1 MQAALQ
7 TALSSVYGPEPMTN
21 MFPRTLA
28 LVVVVAFTAIGS
40 APGCKMIN
48 SLSGNTPEQAADA
61 APTADATAA
70 TAATAPAPEPV
81 APDHSMTPEAFVQA
95 VAASDLLEINLGTM
109 AMAKADAPTVKDF
122 GHRMVT
128 NHTAIQVIIGKIAVA
143 QEITLPTE
151 IAADDTAI
159 VTTLEALSGD
169 EFDKAY
175 MAYLADE
182 NPKVLAMYRWQY
194 DNCTDPT
201 VKPFAAQTMPII
213 GTHARLA
220 EALNAEVNKEAI
232 RLAAEQKAAELK
244 AAEEAK
250 AAAAAEA
257 AAAAAKKKPA
267 QKKQP
272 VQKKPA
278 GAP

>member
-1 MQAALQ
+1 
-7 TALSSVYGPEPMTN
+7 MTN

-28 LVVVVAFTAIGS
+28 IVVVAALAAIGS

-48 SLSGNTPEQAADA
+48 SLSGTTPEQAADA
-61 APTADATAA
+61 APAADATAA
-70 TAATAPAPEPV
+70 AAAATPAAEPV
-81 APDHSMTPEAFVQA
+81 VVDHTMTPEAFVQA

-109 AMAKADAPTVKDF
+109 AMAKADEQTVKDF

-159 VTTLEALSGD
+159 VTSLEALSGE

-182 NPKVLAMYRWQY
+182 NPKILAMYRWQY

-201 VKPFAAQTMPII
+201 VKPFASQTMPII

-267 QKKQP
+267 GKKP
-272 VQKKPA
+272 PAQKKPA

>member
-1 MQAALQ
+1 
-7 TALSSVYGPEPMTN
+7 MTN
-21 MFPRTLA
+21 TFPRTLA
-28 LVVVVAFTAIGS
+28 IVVVAALAAIGS

-48 SLSGNTPEQAADA
+48 SLSGTTPEPAADA
-61 APTADATAA
+61 APAADATAA
-70 TAATAPAPEPV
+70 AAAATPVAEPV
-81 APDHSMTPEAFVQA
+81 ALDHTMTPEAFVQA
-95 VAASDLLEINLGTM
+95 VAASDLLEINLGRM
-109 AMAKADAPTVKDF
+109 AMAKADEQTVKDF

-159 VTTLEALSGD
+159 VTSLEALS
-169 EFDKAY
+169 
-175 MAYLADE
+175 ADE
-182 NPKVLAMYRWQY
+182 NPKILAMYRWQY

-201 VKPFAAQTMPII
+201 VKPFASQTMPII

-244 AAEEAK
+244 AAEDAK

-267 QKKQP
+267 GKKP
-272 VQKKPA
+272 PAQKKPA

>member
-1 MQAALQ
+1 
-7 TALSSVYGPEPMTN
+7 

-28 LVVVVAFTAIGS
+28 IVVVAALAAIGS

-48 SLSGNTPEQAADA
+48 SLSGTTPEPAADA
-61 APTADATAA
+61 APAADATAA
-70 TAATAPAPEPV
+70 AAAAAATPAAEPV
-81 APDHSMTPEAFVQA
+81 VVDHTMTPEAFVQA
-95 VAASDLLEINLGTM
+95 VAASDLLEINLGRM
-109 AMAKADAPTVKDF
+109 AMAKADEQTVKDF

-159 VTTLEALSGD
+159 VTSLEALSGE

-175 MAYLADE
+175 MAYMADE
-182 NPKVLAMYRWQY
+182 NPKILAMYRWQY

-201 VKPFAAQTMPII
+201 VKPFASQTMPII

-267 QKKQP
+267 GKKP
-272 VQKKPA
+272 PAQKKPA

>member
-1 MQAALQ
+1 MQATPQ
-7 TALSSVYGPEPMTN
+7 TALSSVYGPDPMTN
-21 MFPRTLA
+21 MCPRTLA
-28 LVVVVAFTAIGS
+28 IVVVAALAAIGS

-48 SLSGNTPEQAADA
+48 SLSGTTPEQAADA
-61 APTADATAA
+61 APAADATAA
-70 TAATAPAPEPV
+70 AAAATPSAEPV
-81 APDHSMTPEAFVQA
+81 VVDHTMTPEAFVQA

-109 AMAKADAPTVKDF
+109 AMAKADEQTVKDF

-159 VTTLEALSGD
+159 VTSLEALSGE

-182 NPKVLAMYRWQY
+182 NPKILAMYRWQY

-201 VKPFAAQTMPII
+201 VKPFASQTMPII

-232 RLAAEQKAAELK
+232 RLAAEKKAAELQ

-267 QKKQP
+267 GKKP
-272 VQKKPA
+272 PAQKKPA

>member
-1 MQAALQ
+1 
-7 TALSSVYGPEPMTN
+7 MTN

-28 LVVVVAFTAIGS
+28 LVVVVALTAIGS
-40 APGCKMIN
+40 APGCKVIN
-48 SLSGNTPEQAADA
+48 SLSGNSPDKAADA
-61 APTADATAA
+61 APAADAAAAA
-70 TAATAPAPEPV
+70 TAADPVAEAV
-81 APDHSMTPEAFVQA
+81 APDLSMTPEAFVQA

-109 AMAKADAPTVKDF
+109 AMAQADAQTVKDF

-151 IAADDTAI
+151 IAADDTSI

-169 EFDKAY
+169 DFDKAY
-175 MAYLADE
+175 LAYLADE

>member
-1 MQAALQ
+1 MQAAPQ
-7 TALSSVYGPEPMTN
+7 IALSSVFGPEPMTN

-28 LVVVVAFTAIGS
+28 FVVVVAFAAIGS

-48 SLSGNTPEQAADA
+48 SLSGNSPEQAADT
-61 APTADATAA
+61 APTADAAAA
-70 TAATAPAPEPV
+70 TAAAAPAAEPV
-81 APDHSMTPEAFVQA
+81 APDHSMTPEAFVQS

-109 AMAKADAPTVKDF
+109 AMNKAEAPTVKDF

-151 IAADDTAI
+151 IAADDMAI

-182 NPKVLAMYRWQY
+182 NPKILAMYRWQY

-201 VKPFAAQTMPII
+201 VKPFASQTMPII

-232 RLAAEQKAAELK
+232 RLAAEKKAAELK
-244 AAEEAK
+244 AAEDAK

>member
-28 LVVVVAFTAIGS
+28 VVVVVAFTAIGS

-128 NHTAIQVIIGKIAVA
+128 NHTAIQVIIGKIA
-143 QEITLPTE
+143 T
-151 IAADDTAI
+151 
-159 VTTLEALSGD
+159 
-169 EFDKAY
+169 
-175 MAYLADE
+175 
-182 NPKVLAMYRWQY
+182 
-194 DNCTDPT
+194 
-201 VKPFAAQTMPII
+201 
-213 GTHARLA
+213 
-220 EALNAEVNKEAI
+220 
-232 RLAAEQKAAELK
+232 
-244 AAEEAK
+244 
-250 AAAAAEA
+250 
-257 AAAAAKKKPA
+257 
-267 QKKQP
+267 
-272 VQKKPA
+272 
-278 GAP
+278 